1 LDRVFGSARKVA
13 TSGTC
18 LTIVGHTSKTGTEQF
33 NDRLSTQRA
42 VTIQTR
48 IEAPAPEKE
57 GRLSS
62 VGVGFRENLVGS
74 GTDDL
79 RDALDRRVEFKVRTC
94 NAG

>member
-1 LDRVFGSARKVA
+1 MWLRLVAREVASA
-13 TSGTC
+13 GTC
-18 LTIVGHTSKTGTEQF
+18 LTIVGHTSRTGAEQY

-42 VTIQTR
+42 ATIQRR
-48 IEAPAPEKE
+48 IETQAPETA

-79 RDALDRRVEFKVRTC
+79 RDALDRRVEFKVRNC
-94 NAG
+94 KAG